1 MPDWHLKTHVLQ
13 TSAVILFLKAG
24 YFRDPKR
31 EGERLVG
38 MGKNHQTKTTILRR
52 SPKEQIRLGIV
63 ERAHKAVTVSSL

>member
-38 MGKNHQTKTTILRR
+38 MGKNH
-52 SPKEQIRLGIV
+52 
-63 ERAHKAVTVSSL
+63 